1 MRRKKSLSEPFE
13 FDEMFQEF
21 VRLAEKLFE
30 DALDPRSYSPSVRTE
45 AEPDEV
51 IAGEEWV
58 TYLLNAPGYDREDF
72 LVSVLDDSVEIKTK
86 DFLRRR
92 SLGTPVLPETA
103 ETTYRNGV
111 LSVKVRSA
119 GA

>member
-1 MRRKKSLSEPFE
+1 MNEPYE

-30 DALDPRSYSPSVRTE
+30 GTLEPRGYRSNVRTE
-45 AEPDEV
+45 QSADADLDEV
-51 IAGEEWV
+51 IVGKDRI
-58 TYLLNAPGYDREDF
+58 TYILHAPGYSKEEF
-72 LVSVLDDSVEIKTK
+72 LVSVLDDSVEVKTK

-92 SLGTPVLPETA
+92 SLSKPVEPGSA

-111 LSVKVRSA
+111 LSVNVKRLEHD
-119 GA
+119 

>member
-1 MRRKKSLSEPFE
+1 MNDSHDQDSVFE
-13 FDEMFQEF
+13 EMFQEF
-21 VRLAEKLFE
+21 IRLAEKLFE
-30 DALDPRSYSPSVRTE
+30 ETIEPRGRGATLQTE

-51 IAGEEWV
+51 IVGRETV

-72 LVSVLDDSVEIKTK
+72 LVSVREDSVEVKTK

-92 SLGTPVLPETA
+92 GLGTTVEPDTA

-111 LSVKVRSA
+111 LSVNVRKA